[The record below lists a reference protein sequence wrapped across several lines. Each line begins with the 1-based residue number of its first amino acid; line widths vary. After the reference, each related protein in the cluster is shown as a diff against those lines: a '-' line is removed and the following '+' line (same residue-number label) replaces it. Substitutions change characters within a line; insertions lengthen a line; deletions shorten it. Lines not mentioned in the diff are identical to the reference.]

1 MAFSLPSP
9 SSDLKVPTLRYETR
23 RLLERGRRSSSS
35 LSSTMLAREELRLRL
50 ATRCNTTRCEAI
62 TKIAMKSFPKVQEMF
77 LFCVEEE
84 MINKEEFFFC
94 FTRHTALSTKV
105 SLVNKNPA
113 ECKAD
118 FRVEKMDI
126 PLLVDV
132 LGIPSMFKSR
142 FGTICDGTEDLCNYA
157 CIREFPRGHGL
168 ELR

>member
-1 MAFSLPSP
+1 
-9 SSDLKVPTLRYETR
+9 
-23 RLLERGRRSSSS
+23 
-35 LSSTMLAREELRLRL
+35 
-50 ATRCNTTRCEAI
+50 
-62 TKIAMKSFPKVQEMF
+62 
-77 LFCVEEE
+77 
-84 MINKEEFFFC
+84 MINKEEFFFLLYEAHRTQHMKS
-94 FTRHTALSTKV
+94 FSGKQ
-105 SLVNKNPA
+105 KPA

-132 LGIPSMFKSR
+132 LGIPSMFKCR

>member
-1 MAFSLPSP
+1 MRSDNQDSYEIISK
-9 SSDLKVPTLRYETR
+9 SSRNVSVLC
-23 RLLERGRRSSSS
+23 GRRDDKQGRVFFF
-35 LSSTMLAREELRLRL
+35 LLY
-50 ATRCNTTRCEAI
+50 EAHR
-62 TKIAMKSFPKVQEMF
+62 TQHMKSFSGKQ
-77 LFCVEEE
+77 
-84 MINKEEFFFC
+84 K
-94 FTRHTALSTKV
+94 
-105 SLVNKNPA
+105 PA

-132 LGIPSMFKSR
+132 LGIPSMFTCR